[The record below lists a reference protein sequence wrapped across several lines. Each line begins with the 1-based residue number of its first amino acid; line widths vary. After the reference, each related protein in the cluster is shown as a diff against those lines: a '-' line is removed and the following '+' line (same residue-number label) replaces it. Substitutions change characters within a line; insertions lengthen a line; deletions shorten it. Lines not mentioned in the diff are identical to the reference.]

1 METQN
6 NLFPVFLKLS
16 SMRVLIVGGGNVAA
30 EKLHFLMKSSPNAN
44 VTVVTKVASEKVLKI
59 IKSKNN
65 IRLIIDDYKKSHL
78 IGIDIVIAATE
89 VESTNLLIWNNS
101 KSEKIIVNVA
111 DTPELCDFYMGSIVT
126 KGDLKLAIS
135 TNGTSPTFAKRF
147 RQVLEAILPETL
159 PETLKNLHSIRKTL
173 KGDFAEKVDSLN
185 KLTEVLTLNQN
196 ENELFKR

>member
-44 VTVVTKVASEKVLKI
+44 VTVVTKVASEKVLNI
-59 IKSKNN
+59 IKSNKN

-78 IGIDIVIAATE
+78 TGIDIVIAATE
-89 VESTNLLIWNNS
+89 VESTNLLIWDDS
-101 KSEKIIVNVA
+101 KSKQILVNVA

-135 TNGTSPTFAKRF
+135 TNGKSPTFAKRF
-147 RQVLEAILPETL
+147 RQVLEAILPDTL
-159 PETLKNLHSIRKTL
+159 PDTLNNLHSIRKTL

-185 KLTEVLTLNQN
+185 KLTEILTLNQN